1 MIIVQWGQPPALI
14 RLQWAL
20 LAEPTVVEQQENTPN
35 PIAVIIATSGTAAP
49 VNWTQNS
56 W

>member
-1 MIIVQWGQPPALI
+1 MIEIQWGHYEYPITVQWGNTPTNEQVSQ
-14 RLQWAL
+14 LQG
-20 LAEPTVVEQQENTPN
+20 TPN

-49 VNWTQNS
+49 VNWSQRQ